1 MVQFRKSGT
10 LNGSNTHKMPI
21 LESLTNEKIIPLSVY
36 KKVPLTLL
44 ALALAL
50 PLAAQKKNQSF
61 QLHIHKTTAAIEVD
75 GIGND
80 LAWQDTDVATNFY
93 MVLPMDTG
101 MANEP
106 SEIRMTY
113 DENNLYLLATF
124 YNATKGPYYVE
135 SLRRDFSFGKNDNFL
150 LFMDPF
156 NNQTTGYSF
165 GSNAAGAQWDGTMHS
180 GGSVDLNWDSKWVSA
195 VTSDEEKWVFE
206 MAIPFKSIRYEDG
219 VKEWGINFSRLDLK
233 SGEKSSWTPIP
244 RQFPTASLAYTGTLV
259 WDSPPP
265 TPKTNFSI
273 IPYVLGGIGED
284 MENNT
289 DTQYDKKIGGDVKF
303 SLSTS
308 LNLDLTVNPDFS
320 QVEVDRQVTNLDR
333 FELFFPEKRQFFL
346 ENGDLFANFGYA
358 TIRPFFSRRIGLG
371 VPIRAGARVSGN
383 LNKKWRLGLMDM
395 QTASIDETGLPSQNF
410 GVLSLQRKVFARSSI
425 GLMLV
430 NKESFNYPQD
440 TDSLRTVFPK
450 FNRNVGLEYN
460 LASANNQ
467 WTGKAFFL
475 KSFAPNKNGNGIS
488 QAAHL
493 EYKSRKWNWKIQEE
507 SVEDDYTAEV
517 GFVPRNGYVN
527 VTSYI
532 GHLFFP
538 KKSTILSHG
547 PKLSASY
554 FFNEKLERTDN
565 INLLEYLL
573 DFRDR
578 SKLNFGVS
586 DEYVELLSPF
596 DPTRSGKESLDVGT
610 QHHWN
615 AYTFDFISKPQS
627 MFTYS
632 FGGRF
637 GGYYSE
643 GNRTSLISE
652 LGYRFQPFVSLSSNL
667 SYNHINLPAPWN
679 NTEFWLI
686 GSEVDIT
693 FTNKLFFATLFQY
706 NEQSKNFN
714 LNSRFQWRYKPAS
727 DLFLVYS
734 NNYLI
739 EPFEG
744 RNWALTLKFTY
755 WFNK

>member
-1 MVQFRKSGT
+1 
-10 LNGSNTHKMPI
+10 MPI
-21 LESLTNEKIIPLSVY
+21 LESSTNKKTIPLSVY

-44 ALALAL
+44 ALALVL

-61 QLHIHKTTAAIEVD
+61 RLHIHKTTAAIEVD

-195 VTSDEEKWVFE
+195 VTSDDEKWVFE

-219 VKEWGINFSRLDLK
+219 VMEWGINFSRLDLK

>member
-1 MVQFRKSGT
+1 
-10 LNGSNTHKMPI
+10 MPI
-21 LESLTNEKIIPLSVY
+21 LESSTNENTIPLSVY

-61 QLHIHKTTAAIEVD
+61 QLHIHKTIAAIEVD

-195 VTSDEEKWVFE
+195 VTSDDEKWVFE

-219 VKEWGINFSRLDLK
+219 VTEWGINFSRLDLK

>member
-1 MVQFRKSGT
+1 
-10 LNGSNTHKMPI
+10 MPI
-21 LESLTNEKIIPLSVY
+21 LESSTNEKTIPLSVY

-44 ALALAL
+44 ALAFAL

-195 VTSDEEKWVFE
+195 VTSDDEKWVFE

-219 VKEWGINFSRLDLK
+219 VMEWGINFSRLDLK

-265 TPKTNFSI
+265 SPKTNFSI

-410 GVLSLQRKVFARSSI
+410 GVLSFQRKVFARSSI